1 MNPFTDGLT
10 MFQRVSEM
18 NTAFGN
24 ERGDPACIDMQALM
38 MQSKS
43 IGSEFVELMKALSI
57 QVNMQFEPIPVP
69 HPYKTSVEFDE
80 VRDALC
86 DIMVFALGAFHRMG
100 IDAEDD
106 MESVVNA
113 VMSRF
118 CKDEHDLLATRAKY
132 DAAAVMYTVH
142 GEFPRVYLRSAHD
155 QQMPE
160 YPKGKFL
167 KSASYRQTVFAPL
180 PAPAPVADPAPSAP
194 PALAAVQPAGR
205 KFMGVYATPM
215 EEMAM
220 QREETVK
227 QQRAWL
233 DWRVAALE
241 RFREELEACSESQQ
255 RALMSGDFVI
265 KHVITRKEA

>member
-10 MFQRVSEM
+10 MFQRVAEM
-18 NTAFGN
+18 NVAFGN
-24 ERGDPACIDMQALM
+24 ERGDPSNIDEQALM

-43 IGSEFVELMKALSI
+43 IGSEFVELMKALGV
-57 QVNMQFEPIPVP
+57 QVNMQFQPFASGP
-69 HPYKTSVEFDE
+69 TNMDD

-106 MESVVNA
+106 MESVVSA

-118 CKDEHDLLATRAKY
+118 CKHEHDLLATRAKY
-132 DAAAVMYTVH
+132 DAAGVAYTVH
-142 GEFPRVYLRSAHD
+142 GEFPRVYLRSEHD

-167 KSASYRQTVFAPL
+167 KSASYRGPIFAPL
-180 PAPAPVADPAPSAP
+180 PAPVPPADPAPSAP
-194 PALAAVQPAGR
+194 TAPPSGQPAGR
-205 KFMGVYATPM
+205 RFMGPGAAPM
-215 EEMAM
+215 EEMAA
-220 QREETVK
+220 QREQVMA

-233 DWRVAALE
+233 DWRVQALE
-241 RFREELEACSESQQ
+241 RFKEELEACSESQQ
-255 RALMSGDFVI
+255 RALMSGDFTI
-265 KHVITRKEA
+265 KHVITRKEG